1 MITHPQGKTGVH
13 PNDSIN
19 PKATVLDILMH
30 QVQDNFGSFLF
41 TLPLNGFAHAKHTQK
56 KTFSFANT

>member
-13 PNDSIN
+13 PNDSIR
-19 PKATVLDILMH
+19 PKASKLDILMH

-41 TLPLNGFAHAKHTQK
+41 TLPLNGFCTY
-56 KTFSFANT
+56 